1 MSDVFVAFQQ
11 KSILE
16 DTTLEPPLYT
26 ADDPRRRNIVA
37 VLATS
42 APADDKLVQTAR
54 KHGVWL
60 LDADGSGF
68 RLLES

>member
-1 MSDVFVAFQQ
+1 MSDVFVALQQ
-11 KSILE
+11 KEYLE
-16 DTTLEPPLYT
+16 DLTIEPPLYT